1 MRVVEPFDSQL
12 YDQYQA
18 QGLDISHLI
27 KAKVAGHGIGKALAL
42 LYFEQAPPDDLFEVL
57 ILSEFGSLKAFLK
70 ADTLIE
76 ETAVCVLA
84 RRLVRT
90 GHFQDELRAA
100 ALDYD
105 GNLSQALGYTEDDP
119 LRVYGGA
126 LGEYLMQSDLTNP
139 STGSGN
145 GKKLSFLEAMLR
157 RAEEA
162 WQASRILGLAQD
174 LSEKDKRYFHREI
187 AQRKLLDLWPQVQLE
202 HCLYMLSELQEHLE

>member
-1 MRVVEPFDSQL
+1 MRVVEPFDSHQ

-18 QGLDISHLI
+18 QGLDISRLI

-42 LYFEQAPPDDLFEVL
+42 LYFEQTPSDDLFEVL
-57 ILSEFGSLKAFLK
+57 ILSEFGSLKAFL
-70 ADTLIE
+70 ATDNLIRK
-76 ETAVCVLA
+76 TDVCELV

-90 GHFQDELRAA
+90 GHFEDELQVA

-145 GKKLSFLEAMLR
+145 GNLAQLEAMLR

-187 AQRKLLDLWPQVQLE
+187 VQKKLLDLWPQVQLE
-202 HCLYMLSELQEHLE
+202 HCLYMLSELREHLE

>member
-1 MRVVEPFDSQL
+1 MV
-12 YDQYQA
+12 
-18 QGLDISHLI
+18 
-27 KAKVAGHGIGKALAL
+27 KA
-42 LYFEQAPPDDLFEVL
+42 
-57 ILSEFGSLKAFLK
+57 
-70 ADTLIE
+70 
-76 ETAVCVLA
+76 
-84 RRLVRT
+84 

-145 GKKLSFLEAMLR
+145 GNLAQIEAMLR
-157 RAEEA
+157 RAEED

-174 LSEKDKRYFHREI
+174 LSEKDKRYFYREI
-187 AQRKLLDLWPQVQLE
+187 VQKKLLDLWPQVQLE
-202 HCLYMLSELQEHLE
+202 HCIYMLSELEEHLE